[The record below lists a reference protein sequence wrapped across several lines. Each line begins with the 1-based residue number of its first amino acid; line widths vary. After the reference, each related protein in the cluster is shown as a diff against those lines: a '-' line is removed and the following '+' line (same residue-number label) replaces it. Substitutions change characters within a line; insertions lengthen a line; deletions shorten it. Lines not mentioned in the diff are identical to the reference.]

1 MGWCRGEQGHDGQPD
16 HRQTQRHSFLGGG
29 EGSSTAIGPSSKKV
43 ASGGLN
49 MVTPVRHEE
58 EIDMGEDLFV
68 WPHPTNSGKALFM
81 VDGTAERAM
90 REAVS

>member
-1 MGWCRGEQGHDGQPD
+1 
-16 HRQTQRHSFLGGG
+16 
-29 EGSSTAIGPSSKKV
+29 
-43 ASGGLN
+43 
-49 MVTPVRHEE
+49 MVTPVHHEE